1 MTVHSPLL
9 KDVPVGKGRY
19 SYQTHASLVGMVYIK
34 KLAYLPTVK
43 KKKNSAGGELEGV
56 AVVFKSQCPLTRP
69 RNAAEVSEPASPR
82 GPSVETDR
90 PA

>member
-34 KLAYLPTVK
+34 KLANLPTE
-43 KKKNSAGGELEGV
+43 S
-56 AVVFKSQCPLTRP
+56 
-69 RNAAEVSEPASPR
+69 
-82 GPSVETDR
+82 
-90 PA
+90 

>member
-34 KLAYLPTVK
+34 KLANLPTEK
-43 KKKNSAGGELEGV
+43 GGGDSS
-56 AVVFKSQCPLTRP
+56 VVRAPDS
-69 RNAAEVSEPASPR
+69 
-82 GPSVETDR
+82 
-90 PA
+90 